1 MTRSKRMSIV
11 QKVVDD
17 RESRQAVQLG
27 ASQRRVADA
36 EKKLL
41 ELERYQLDYQRE
53 FTRRA
58 QSGSS
63 GLGLGDFRVFLARLT
78 DAVAQQKA
86 IVQRT
91 KQELDAERRRFQAA
105 ATKASAVRHVVGQWA
120 ADERRAG
127 AKREQH
133 ESDERAQRTG
143 RQTHE

>member
-1 MTRSKRMSIV
+1 MTRSKRMQVV

-27 ASQRRVADA
+27 RASAA
-36 EKKLL
+36 SPKLKKLL

-58 QSGSS
+58 KSGSS

-86 IVQRT
+86 IVA
-91 KQELDAERRRFQAA
+91 KDAAGARGRAAPLSGRSNEGECRAARRRPVGRGRAA
-105 ATKASAVRHVVGQWA
+105 CRGKA
-120 ADERRAG
+120 
-127 AKREQH
+127 
-133 ESDERAQRTG
+133 
-143 RQTHE
+143 